1 MLLYLDSCFSKHD
14 TGQHPEQIARIVNV
28 NQALEDNGWTE
39 QCTCPAWQPASL
51 EAMQAVHAPAYV
63 QQLKTWCDA
72 DAGQVE
78 SDTVVSQGTW
88 EAATRGAGA
97 AIDAVQQVIDHKAS
111 RAFCA
116 IRPPGHHAVPNGPM
130 GFCVLNNVAI
140 AAQHAVSLGLHRVLI
155 VDWDVHHGNGTQ
167 DAFYEDGRVGF
178 FSIHRSPFYPGTGAA
193 SETGTGSGLGW
204 IRNTPVTSD
213 ILRQQFFDAFR
224 RSMEELATKV
234 KPELILLSA
243 GFDAHRED
251 PVGGLCLESEDFGP
265 MTQHVIDV
273 ANSYCDGRVVS
284 LLEGGYHLEH
294 LPASVHEHLKVLF
307 RS

>member
-1 MLLYLDSCFSKHD
+1 MLLYLDSCFSKHN
-14 TGQHPEQIARIVNV
+14 TGQHPEQTARIVNV
-28 NQALEDNGWTE
+28 NQALEEGGWTE

-51 EAMQAVHAPAYV
+51 GAMQAVHEPDYV

-78 SDTVVSQGTW
+78 SDTVVSRGTW

-97 AIDAVQQVIDHKAS
+97 AIDAVQQVIDQKAS

-116 IRPPGHHAVPNGPM
+116 IRPPGHHAIPNGPM

-140 AAQHAVSLGLHRVLI
+140 AAQHAISLGLHRVLI

-193 SETGTGSGLGW
+193 SETGTGPGLGW

-213 ILRQQFFDAFR
+213 ILRQQFFDAFLS
-224 RSMEELATKV
+224 SMEDLAAKV

-273 ANSYCDGRVVS
+273 ANSYCDGKVVS

-294 LPASVHEHLKVLF
+294 LPTSVLEHLKVLF
-307 RS
+307 RM